1 MLFFFLMSDAVSW
14 TRKYMPSKCSEV
26 AGQTAAI
33 ARLKGFAENSRK
45 SGKKAALLHGFTGS
59 GKTCSVYAVARELNC
74 EVLEVN
80 ASDFRDASSINSI
93 VGSASS
99 QLSLFGAGKII
110 LVDEIDGISGREDR
124 GGVAA
129 LAKLIAKSSFPIV
142 MTANSPWDK
151 KFSPLRKLS
160 EMIEFKPLAAADVY
174 SVINKICSSEKVAAD
189 DAALKSLANRSGGDL
204 RAAVND
210 LQIIAGNSRTLSQKD
225 VDSLSD
231 RNRIESIINALV
243 RILKTTDF
251 EKAAAAFDNL
261 EEQPNE
267 WFLWIDENLPA
278 EYKNPKYLAKAYEAI
293 SSADVFSGRI
303 TRSQYW
309 RLLVYI
315 KLLLTAGV
323 ATAKDEK
330 LSGVVSYKQTSR
342 LLKIWMANARY
353 NKRKNIAEKIAER
366 THTSTAKAIQS
377 FSYFKAMIKNG
388 SSGGKIAEELKLDEE
403 EVEWLK
409 R

>member
-1 MLFFFLMSDAVSW
+1 MFFFLMNDAVSW
-14 TRKYMPSKCSEV
+14 TRKYMPSRCSEV
-26 AGQTAAI
+26 AGQQVQVQK
-33 ARLKGFAENSRK
+33 LKRFVERHKQSK
-45 SGKKAALLHGFTGS
+45 KKAALLHGFTGS

-74 EVLEVN
+74 EVLEIN
-80 ASDFRDASSINSI
+80 ASDFRDAASINSI
-93 VGSASS
+93 IGSASS
-99 QLSLFGAGKII
+99 QMSLFGTGKII

-129 LAKLIAKSSFPIV
+129 LAKLILKSAFPIV

-160 EMIEFKPLAAADVY
+160 EMIEFNPVNSTDVYGVLNDICRSERLAAD
-174 SVINKICSSEKVAAD
+174 EG
-189 DAALKSLANRSGGDL
+189 ALKSLANRSGGDL

-210 LQIIAGNSRTLSQKD
+210 LQILTGSARVLSQND

-231 RNRIESIINALV
+231 RNRIESMVNALV

-251 EKAAAAFDNL
+251 ETAAAAFDNL

-267 WFLWIDENLPA
+267 WFLWIDENMPA
-278 EYKNPKYLAKAYEAI
+278 EYKNPRYLAKAYEAI
-293 SSADVFSGRI
+293 SSADVFNGRI
-303 TRSQYW
+303 KRSQYW

-330 LSGVVSYKQTSR
+330 LSGVVNYTQTSR
-342 LLKIWMANARY
+342 LLKIWMANMRY
-353 NKRKNIAEKIAER
+353 NRRKSIAEKIAEH
-366 THTSTAKAIQS
+366 THTSTAKIIQNMH
-377 FSYFKAMIKNG
+377 FYKPMIKNG
-388 SSGGKIAEELKLDEE
+388 SNGRKIAEELHLDEE
-403 EVEWLK
+403 ELEWLK

>member
-1 MLFFFLMSDAVSW
+1 MSDALSW

-26 AGQTAAI
+26 AGQAAAV
-33 ARLKGFAENSRK
+33 ARLKGFVGSSRK

-59 GKTCSVYAVARELNC
+59 GKTCSVYAVAREIGC
-74 EVLEVN
+74 EVLEIN
-80 ASDFRDASSINSI
+80 ASDFRDAESINSI
-93 VGSASS
+93 VGSASY
-99 QLSLFGAGKII
+99 QLSLFGGGKII

-124 GGVAA
+124 GGIAA
-129 LAKLIAKSSFPIV
+129 LSRIIAKSAFPIV

-160 EMIEFKPLAAADVY
+160 EMIEFKPLAAAEVY
-174 SVINKICSSEKVAAD
+174 NVLNMICRSEKVAAD

-210 LQIIAGNSRTLSQKD
+210 LQILAGSSRKLAKKD

-231 RNRIESIINALV
+231 RNRIESMIGALV

-251 EKAAAAFDNL
+251 ETAAAAFDSL

-278 EYKNPKYLAKAYEAI
+278 EYKNPKYLAKAYEAV
-293 SSADVFSGRI
+293 SSADVFNGRI
-303 TRSQYW
+303 ARSQYW

-353 NKRKNIAEKIAER
+353 NKRKNIAEKIAEK
-366 THTSTAKAIQS
+366 THTSTSKVIQN
-377 FSYFKAMIKNG
+377 FSYFKAMIK
-388 SSGGKIAEELKLDEE
+388 SGGSGRKIADELNLDEE
-403 EVEWLK
+403 ELEWLM